1 MKVNFT
7 GASTGQ
13 KRIGWGVQ
21 EVTITD
27 GAFDKEKQKGTPYLA
42 ATVATDDGATHM
54 EKFHLTDKA
63 LPKLRHLMEEGLG
76 YDKGQ
81 LERDMTEDQL
91 KGMLVGKR
99 VRLKFSGREYLK
111 KDNTIGSVT
120 ELGFSNFAENVK
132 IPANSTQLTF
142 LESRD
147 VKKVTVA
154 AEEESQF

>member
-1 MKVNFT
+1 
-7 GASTGQ
+7 
-13 KRIGWGVQ
+13 
-21 EVTITD
+21 
-27 GAFDKEKQKGTPYLA
+27 
-42 ATVATDDGATHM
+42 
-54 EKFHLTDKA
+54 
-63 LPKLRHLMEEGLG
+63 MEEGLG